1 MSYSKRVTPYT
12 PEPTG
17 SRLDSYERSDG
28 AIKKGSI
35 NNWWHKFRTPSLRDE
50 FRNELPRLDIDV
62 IERYKL
68 KNIIFGNWVKNFDR
82 LNFAACLG
90 YALQDLQTVIGKVDK
105 GLGKGKLTVDWGGR
119 GKKGALGLYYSR
131 DKIINL
137 RRFTRPDKLLAKLA
151 EIGQDTRP
159 YINKYFEP
167 VKGQGN
173 STNYQLNDK
182 GYIWALGASGFGSFA
197 HEYGHFLDNILGGI
211 SGAKSGF
218 LSGTGVLPTAREL
231 DRIDIERAFYGNNF
245 KNNDF
250 YANYLF
256 IVFLKLYYDKKE
268 KNAGILG
275 KIEYYTPSNNL
286 LNLEKY
292 CLGTGGKET
301 YWLSFIEVWA
311 RVFESY
317 TQYILGTKGIENTF
331 LVSDA
336 KKFEVQVKIIDGQ
349 EITKEVGRLCYPSQE
364 SIKKYSK
371 DIKNFLDI
379 FATT

>member
-1 MSYSKRVTPYT
+1 MSYTKRVTPYT
-12 PEPTG
+12 PEPPN

-28 AIKKGSI
+28 AIMKGSV
-35 NNWWHKFRTPSLRDE
+35 NNWWHKFRTPSQKYDLTGA
-50 FRNELPRLDIDV
+50 LPRLDIDV

-82 LNFAACLG
+82 LNFSACLG
-90 YALQDLQTVIGKVDK
+90 YALADLQTVIGKVDK

-119 GKKGALGLYYSR
+119 GKKGALGLYYSGDR
-131 DKIINL
+131 IINL
-137 RRFTRPDKLLAKLA
+137 RRFSRPDKLLKNLQEA
-151 EIGQDTRP
+151 GQDTTP

-182 GYIWALGASGFGSFA
+182 GYIWALGSSGFGSFA

-211 SGAKSGF
+211 AGAKSGF
-218 LSGTGVLPTAREL
+218 LSGTGVLPTAPEL
-231 DRIDIERAFYGNNF
+231 DRIDIERAFYPNNF
-245 KNNDF
+245 KVNDF

-256 IVFLKLYYDKKE
+256 IIFLNLYYDKKV
-268 KNAGILG
+268 KTNVFG
-275 KIEYYTPSNNL
+275 KVEYYTPSKNL
-286 LNLEKY
+286 INLVKY
-292 CLGTGGKET
+292 CQNTGGKEL

-317 TQYILGTKGIENTF
+317 TQYVLSSKGIENMF

-336 KKFEVQVKIIDGQ
+336 KKFEVQVKIIDGK